1 MLCDADCVLWMRV
14 LYQNLGLKS
23 VLVLRR
29 QNKTVREVDSAL
41 PKVRA
46 ARDHLL
52 TQFFG
57 QQGTTYERA
66 KSHGDVFKQT
76 LTEYLNNHTKTSGFW
91 NEQGSLE
98 PS

>member
-1 MLCDADCVLWMRV
+1 M
-14 LYQNLGLKS
+14 
-23 VLVLRR
+23 
-29 QNKTVREVDSAL
+29 REVDSAL

-66 KSHGDVFKQT
+66 KPHGDVFKQT
-76 LTEYLNNHTKTSGFW
+76 LNEYPNNHTKTSGFW

-98 PS
+98 PNATLDRSCFEKLLRAEKGKMQL

>member
-1 MLCDADCVLWMRV
+1 M
-14 LYQNLGLKS
+14 
-23 VLVLRR
+23 
-29 QNKTVREVDSAL
+29 REVDSAL

-57 QQGTTYERA
+57 QQSTTYERA
-66 KSHGDVFKQT
+66 KPHGDVFKQT
-76 LTEYLNNHTKTSGFW
+76 LNEYPNNHTKTSGFW

-98 PS
+98 PSYLDRSCFEELLRAEKGEMQL